1 MRSNAS
7 EQANERD
14 RRKEEEE
21 WRPRQSRIKVT
32 REPRVWIR
40 PPSLLLSRSCAAF
53 FTMASTSLK
62 RKEISLEDVWPTL
75 QACLN
80 QMLLDHLAPMDPK
93 TYMEN
98 YTYVALVCVS
108 VLE

>member
-1 MRSNAS
+1 
-7 EQANERD
+7 
-14 RRKEEEE
+14 
-21 WRPRQSRIKVT
+21 
-32 REPRVWIR
+32 
-40 PPSLLLSRSCAAF
+40 
-53 FTMASTSLK
+53 MASTSLK

>member
-1 MRSNAS
+1 
-7 EQANERD
+7 
-14 RRKEEEE
+14 
-21 WRPRQSRIKVT
+21 
-32 REPRVWIR
+32 
-40 PPSLLLSRSCAAF
+40 
-53 FTMASTSLK
+53 MASTSLK

-98 YTYVALVCVS
+98 YTYVALRLCAC
-108 VLE
+108 ERE